1 MGHWATLVVASC
13 VAALLGTE
21 EARDLGFLH
30 AREAMLK
37 AALAGDKARYARFL
51 VPEFTWV
58 DRAGRLR
65 DKRTV
70 VDDLP
75 PSDGS
80 ADPAPDIRDYGRAVV
95 LVGIRRGGES
105 AYLQVWV
112 QQEQRWLMAAH
123 HGTAAS
129 HSTDWSVAAGP
140 STGVPADYG
149 NALDLVAIERL
160 RKTLHVAQRAGDA
173 TPFRRHATDL
183 FLALGPFGVFDKP
196 EHARAIEELMPPTGG
211 EADRARSTRVHG
223 DAAVTLAINAASTS
237 VSTVAYVR
245 QSGEWMQAAIATTPR
260 VTGGPADR

>member
-1 MGHWATLVVASC
+1 MGQWLPLIVASC

-21 EARDLGFLH
+21 ETRDLGFLH
-30 AREAMLK
+30 ARASMLT
-37 AALAGDKARYARFL
+37 AALHHDKARYARFL
-51 VPEFTWV
+51 VPDFTWV

-112 QQEQRWLMAAH
+112 RQEQRWLMAAH
-123 HGTAAS
+123 QGTAAS
-129 HSTDWSVAAGP
+129 HSTDWSAPAGP

-149 NALDLVAIERL
+149 TDLDLMAIERL
-160 RKTLHVAQRAGDA
+160 RKTLHVAQRDGDA

-211 EADRARSTRVHG
+211 AADRARVL
-223 DAAVTLAINAASTS
+223 DAAVTLAINAADTS
-237 VSTVAYVR
+237 VTTIAYVR
-245 QSGEWMQAAIATTPR
+245 QSGEWRQAAIATTPR
-260 VTGGPADR
+260 VTGGWAPR